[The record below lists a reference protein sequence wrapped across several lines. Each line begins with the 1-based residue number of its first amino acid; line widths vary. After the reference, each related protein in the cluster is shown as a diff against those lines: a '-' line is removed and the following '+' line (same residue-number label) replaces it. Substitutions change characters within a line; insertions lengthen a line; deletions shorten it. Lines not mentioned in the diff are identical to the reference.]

1 MKITHALIVAIF
13 PLLVVSAEHGFAQS
27 VVFHTDSTVY
37 SPEDPLLVYG
47 TVSENDPLILRLFA
61 PDGTIKGFEQ
71 ISADIDGI
79 FNHILLTWPE
89 PSTTF
94 PYGTYSIEILSTT
107 NEGILGTIDVRFG
120 PNENDEIIISRDATA
135 LVYAPE
141 SAAVDSPIRLFVHL
155 PKWQKETM
163 YKACR
168 NAYVWIHRKVQS
180 GCDNDKENNT

>member
-1 MKITHALIVAIF
+1 M
-13 PLLVVSAEHGFAQS
+13 
-27 VVFHTDSTVY
+27 Y

-47 TVSENDPLILRLFA
+47 VLYLKTTPLILRLFA

-94 PYGTYSIEILSTT
+94 PYGTYSIENSYTT

-120 PNENDEIIISRDATA
+120 PNENDEIVISSATNTS
-135 LVYAPE
+135 LCTR
-141 SAAVDSPIRLFVHL
+141 IRSRRFPDPFVC
-155 PKWQKETM
+155 PD
-163 YKACR
+163 Y
-168 NAYVWIHRKVQS
+168 
-180 GCDNDKENNT
+180 

>member
-1 MKITHALIVAIF
+1 MHL
-13 PLLVVSAEHGFAQS
+13 
-27 VVFHTDSTVY
+27 
-37 SPEDPLLVYG
+37 
-47 TVSENDPLILRLFA
+47 
-61 PDGTIKGFEQ
+61 DGTIKGFEQ

-120 PNENDEIIISRDATA
+120 PNENDEIVISRDATA

-141 SAAVDSPIRLFVHL
+141 SAAVDSPIRLFVQTTSDGLLIGDDPKDLLSTTHVHL
-155 PKWQKETM
+155 PDDLQILFHYTRDILILTH
-163 YKACR
+163 CPF
-168 NAYVWIHRKVQS
+168 S
-180 GCDNDKENNT
+180 GLILSIFFYFSTCTASNTITN